1 MLVDKPCCLLCF
13 LDATEGSAPG
23 DLVHLD
29 GSCTPASHPKVLKS
43 DDWKKVV
50 PGLVVQRGKATF
62 DGTALM
68 TAAGVVTLPP
78 EIVDGA
84 EIH

>member
-1 MLVDKPCCLLCF
+1 MLVDKPCCLLCL

-68 TAAGVVTLPP
+68 TAAGVVTVPP